1 MRGFG
6 EVAERLRRS
15 TVQIHSRAGRGTGSG
30 VIWSADGLVVTNAHV
45 ARGADLEVELWDGRR
60 LPARV
65 LARDPRRDLASL
77 RVTAAPLD
85 AAAPG
90 NSSSLR
96 PGELVI
102 AVGSPLGFAGAV
114 STGVIHSVGP
124 LRGMGNVSW
133 IRAQVRLAPGNS
145 GVPLANAE
153 GRVIGINTAIVNGLG
168 IAVPSNDA
176 TDFVRRGP
184 RPSLGVTLR
193 PVPAGVQ
200 ILDVDPDGAAALASL
215 KAGDL
220 LLLSLDELYSALDSG
235 QPALRLRFM
244 RGAPSIGRLPVR
256 ETVVRLGERALEAA

>member
-15 TVQIHSRAGRGTGSG
+15 TVQVHSRAGRGSGSG
-30 VIWSADGLVVTNAHV
+30 VIWSTDGLVLTNAHV
-45 ARGADLEVELWDGRR
+45 ARGVDLEVEFWDGRQ

-65 LARDPRRDLASL
+65 VMRDARRDLASL
-77 RVTAAPLD
+77 RVAAASLD
-85 AAAPG
+85 AAAAG

-124 LRGMGNVSW
+124 IRGMGNRAW

-145 GVPLANAE
+145 GGPLANAE
-153 GRVIGINTAIVNGLG
+153 GRVIGINTAIINGLG

-176 TDFVRRGP
+176 ADFVRRGP

-193 PVPAGVQ
+193 PVSAGVL
-200 ILDVDPDGAAALASL
+200 ILDVDPDGAAAMASL

-220 LLLSLDELYSALDSG
+220 LLLALDELYDALDSG
-235 QPALRLRFM
+235 QPALRLRFL
-244 RGAPSIGRLPVR
+244 RGAPSSGRLPVR
-256 ETVVRLGERALEAA
+256 ETVVRLGERAAEAA

>member
-15 TVQIHSRAGRGTGSG
+15 TVQVHSRAGRGSGSG

-45 ARGADLEVELWDGRR
+45 ARSADPEVELWDGRR

-65 LARDPRRDLASL
+65 LARDARRDLASL
-77 RVTAAPLD
+77 RVAAASLD
-85 AAAPG
+85 AAAAG

-102 AVGSPLGFAGAV
+102 AVGSPLGFAGAL

-124 LRGMGNVSW
+124 ISGMGNRAW

-145 GVPLANAE
+145 GGPLANAE
-153 GRVIGINTAIVNGLG
+153 GRVIGINTAIVDGLG

-176 TDFVRRGP
+176 ADFVRHGP

-193 PVPAGVQ
+193 PVSAGVL
-200 ILDVDPDGAAALASL
+200 ILDVEPDGAAAMASL

-220 LLLSLDELYSALDSG
+220 LLLSLDELHSALDSG
-235 QPALRLRFM
+235 QPLLRLRFM
-244 RGAPSIGRLPVR
+244 RGAPSSGRLPVR
-256 ETVVRLGERALEAA
+256 ETVVRLGARAAEAA

>member
-15 TVQIHSRAGRGTGSG
+15 TVQVHSRAGRGSGSG

-60 LPARV
+60 MPARV
-65 LARDPRRDLASL
+65 LGRDARRDLASL
-77 RVTAAPLD
+77 RVAAASLD
-85 AAAPG
+85 AASPG
-90 NSSSLR
+90 NSSALR
-96 PGELVI
+96 PGELAI

-124 LRGMGNVSW
+124 IRGMGNRAW

-145 GVPLANAE
+145 GGPLANAE

-176 TDFVRRGP
+176 ADFVRRGP
-184 RPSLGVTLR
+184 GPSLGVTLR
-193 PVPAGVQ
+193 PVSTGVL
-200 ILDVDPDGAAALASL
+200 ILEVEPEGAAAIASL

-220 LLLSLDELYSALDSG
+220 LLLSLEELWAALDSG
-235 QPALRLRFM
+235 QPALRLRFL
-244 RGAPSIGRLPVR
+244 RSAPSAGRLPVR
-256 ETVVRLGERALEAA
+256 ETVVRLGERAAEAA